1 MKKFI
6 PYTKQTKKKKKAID
20 KLMRRFWGETN
31 PATKEMKNKKTYD
44 RKREKDRLRKETQE

>member
-31 PATKEMKNKKTYD
+31 PATKEMKNKKAYD